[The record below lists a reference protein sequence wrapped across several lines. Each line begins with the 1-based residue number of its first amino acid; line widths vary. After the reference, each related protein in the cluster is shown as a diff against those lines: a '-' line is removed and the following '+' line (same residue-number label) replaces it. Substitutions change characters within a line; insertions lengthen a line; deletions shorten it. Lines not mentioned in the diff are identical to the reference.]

1 MSTSFSQPSSS
12 QFFRALSKLGVPR
25 QGIKAALVW
34 RSSGRRF
41 STARIGGQQ
50 LTMQRSFRFAT
61 HLAGNC
67 VFITLPGSASGASW

>member
-1 MSTSFSQPSSS
+1 MSTSFSHPSSS

-61 HLAGNC
+61 HAAGNC
-67 VFITLPGSASGASW
+67 VFITLPGSGGASW